1 MTLAETPKNEANVP
15 CSHREGKSSETKSAC
30 DRGRETMNVEPVDSA
45 PFALPNT
52 PPGELWF
59 EEPRDIV
66 RAIVEFV
73 GVAPRDVS
81 VSYLQKG
88 WPDIR
93 MEDAEQA
100 HPMHLGW
107 AHQDDLFNTKWHEA
121 AIAVSRETDHR
132 IRIEFQGLKAELPDI
147 KDYDVTFRRTLG
159 LRVHVPDPTAIQKM
173 DVYTVSP
180 VARSIL
186 RVELDAGHATS
197 GKTVRISGYNA
208 YIESLE
214 AVEGVRVNGDCLEL
228 ENAARRQFR
237 MTVRHMIPTYRYSN
251 DSGLVT
257 FALDDDAFTISLRSL
272 EEEGP
277 IWFEDYGFFIAQ
289 CSDPTTFAEYKDRLA
304 NEKMVSQADYRFRIP
319 GFRTISE
326 RVREHPEQNLAG
338 ALHGQPRPHPVS
350 YNLGCSHARQ
360 RFRLEANG
368 DIVLTKTNATWIRG
382 KDTDRFKNRGSSIF
396 FFGLENWFIFAR
408 FPDPEPALVY
418 NIHARREGLVVEQK
432 SFAVPLLTPIAT
444 ESWAGDDPVVALVR
458 FRFRNAG
465 GEPVVAEL
473 PISYSQGFVGPAL
486 RLTKDKLTVSGTRIE
501 SDWQGHPVLRCTVQT
516 TMSISEHGDRVT
528 LAQRLEPG
536 ETCEATLKI
545 PFIALETPDE
555 LKAFDTLQFDP
566 SYQQVVQYWQ
576 EVGRRGASVHTP
588 EPQLA
593 ALHTSH
599 LAHVLVT
606 DMLMPDG
613 SGLVNTSVG
622 TSTYGNFSN
631 EACMIVNDLDQR
643 GLHDEARKRLGI
655 WLKYQGTVPQ
665 PGNFTDYDGMFYGA
679 GGYECGAYNQHH
691 GWVLWCL
698 CEHFFLTRDEE
709 WLRSVADK
717 VIAGAEWVFRQRRNT
732 MTTLP
737 HSRGWEHGFLP
748 AGSLE
753 DVTDFYYWL
762 STNALTWRG
771 VEWAARALEAIKHPE
786 AARVRKEADAYRTD
800 LVRGFEIARQ
810 HAPLV
815 RLRDGRWVP
824 HYPSRLYRRGR
835 EIGWIRETLEG
846 SVYLL
851 ISGLYDVHGR
861 EAKWI
866 LDDYQ
871 DNRYVKP
878 PYGYL
883 IPDFEMRWFDRG
895 GFSMQPN
902 LLAGLLPHLDRDEPE
917 IYIWMFYNAWAAC
930 YREEINAMVEH
941 PAPVLGYSNA
951 AHFKTSDESNAM
963 TWLRYMFV
971 YAKNDLLHFGR
982 AIPRAWFGQTIPF
995 EARDVATKFGKV
1007 SVRYEPLSGKNAVK
1021 ATAFLNLEKQP
1032 GKVLV
1037 RFRLPEKCEIR
1048 SVRVNGA
1055 PHSLFDP
1062 QRGDVDITGHK
1073 GKAAIE
1079 VDYGNGKGSG

>member
-1 MTLAETPKNEANVP
+1 
-15 CSHREGKSSETKSAC
+15 
-30 DRGRETMNVEPVDSA
+30 
-45 PFALPNT
+45 
-52 PPGELWF
+52 
-59 EEPRDIV
+59 
-66 RAIVEFV
+66 
-73 GVAPRDVS
+73 
-81 VSYLQKG
+81 
-88 WPDIR
+88 
-93 MEDAEQA
+93 
-100 HPMHLGW
+100 
-107 AHQDDLFNTKWHEA
+107 
-121 AIAVSRETDHR
+121 
-132 IRIEFQGLKAELPDI
+132 
-147 KDYDVTFRRTLG
+147 
-159 LRVHVPDPTAIQKM
+159 
-173 DVYTVSP
+173 
-180 VARSIL
+180 
-186 RVELDAGHATS
+186 
-197 GKTVRISGYNA
+197 
-208 YIESLE
+208 
-214 AVEGVRVNGDCLEL
+214 
-228 ENAARRQFR
+228 
-237 MTVRHMIPTYRYSN
+237 
-251 DSGLVT
+251 
-257 FALDDDAFTISLRSL
+257 
-272 EEEGP
+272 
-277 IWFEDYGFFIAQ
+277 
-289 CSDPTTFAEYKDRLA
+289 
-304 NEKMVSQADYRFRIP
+304 
-319 GFRTISE
+319 
-326 RVREHPEQNLAG
+326 
-338 ALHGQPRPHPVS
+338 
-350 YNLGCSHARQ
+350 
-360 RFRLEANG
+360 
-368 DIVLTKTNATWIRG
+368 
-382 KDTDRFKNRGSSIF
+382 
-396 FFGLENWFIFAR
+396 
-408 FPDPEPALVY
+408 
-418 NIHARREGLVVEQK
+418 
-432 SFAVPLLTPIAT
+432 
-444 ESWAGDDPVVALVR
+444 
-458 FRFRNAG
+458 
-465 GEPVVAEL
+465 
-473 PISYSQGFVGPAL
+473 
-486 RLTKDKLTVSGTRIE
+486 
-501 SDWQGHPVLRCTVQT
+501 
-516 TMSISEHGDRVT
+516 
-528 LAQRLEPG
+528 
-536 ETCEATLKI
+536 
-545 PFIALETPDE
+545 
-555 LKAFDTLQFDP
+555 
-566 SYQQVVQYWQ
+566 
-576 EVGRRGASVHTP
+576 
-588 EPQLA
+588 
-593 ALHTSH
+593 
-599 LAHVLVT
+599 
-606 DMLMPDG
+606 
-613 SGLVNTSVG
+613 
-622 TSTYGNFSN
+622 
-631 EACMIVNDLDQR
+631 
-643 GLHDEARKRLGI
+643 
-655 WLKYQGTVPQ
+655 
-665 PGNFTDYDGMFYGA
+665 
-679 GGYECGAYNQHH
+679 
-691 GWVLWCL
+691 
-698 CEHFFLTRDEE
+698 
-709 WLRSVADK
+709 
-717 VIAGAEWVFRQRRNT
+717 

-771 VEWAARALEAIKHPE
+771 VEWAARALEAIGHPE
-786 AARVRKEADAYRTD
+786 AARIRKEADAYRTD
-800 LVRGFEIARQ
+800 LVRGFETMRQ

-1055 PHSLFDP
+1055 PHSLFEP

-1073 GKAAIE
+1073 GKATIE